1 MAISLNRFLA
11 HEGTGFSTKA
21 IEILRT
27 RLKQSPNDRNLWR
40 KLGDLQR
47 QAGDINAS
55 ANTFAQLAQFED
67 AEEKDLYLSRM
78 LAGKESSTGSL
89 DYPNLAYI
97 PTPFIRVLDFLT
109 DEELDLVWEQCDLKL
124 HDACNSVVGPR
135 ASPKINNHYR
145 RSMIVKGPLLGGVRN
160 LFRARIATQLDDAYE
175 WFGIERPLNA
185 RLKVELTSHSNGEYY
200 SIHRDSGGG
209 YDRYLSYVY
218 YFHELPRKFSGGQ
231 LHLYDTDTTQNI
243 YLKSFTSID
252 PTHNSLII
260 FPSEYFHQVCK
271 VTLSSNRRREGRFT
285 LNGWHEEY
293 KESHQT

>member
-1 MAISLNRFLA
+1 
-11 HEGTGFSTKA
+11 
-21 IEILRT
+21 
-27 RLKQSPNDRNLWR
+27 
-40 KLGDLQR
+40 
-47 QAGDINAS
+47 
-55 ANTFAQLAQFED
+55 
-67 AEEKDLYLSRM
+67 
-78 LAGKESSTGSL
+78 
-89 DYPNLAYI
+89 
-97 PTPFIRVLDFLT
+97 
-109 DEELDLVWEQCDLKL
+109 
-124 HDACNSVVGPR
+124 
-135 ASPKINNHYR
+135 
-145 RSMIVKGPLLGGVRN
+145 MIVKGPLLGGVRN
-160 LFRARIATQLDDAYE
+160 LFRARIAAQLDDAYE

-293 KESHQT
+293 KESRQT

>member
-47 QAGDINAS
+47 QAGDLSAA

-97 PTPFIRVLDFLT
+97 PTP
-109 DEELDLVWEQCDLKL
+109 
-124 HDACNSVVGPR
+124 
-135 ASPKINNHYR
+135 SP
-145 RSMIVKGPLLGGVRN
+145 L
-160 LFRARIATQLDDAYE
+160 
-175 WFGIERPLNA
+175 
-185 RLKVELTSHSNGEYY
+185 
-200 SIHRDSGGG
+200 
-209 YDRYLSYVY
+209 
-218 YFHELPRKFSGGQ
+218 
-231 LHLYDTDTTQNI
+231 
-243 YLKSFTSID
+243 
-252 PTHNSLII
+252 
-260 FPSEYFHQVCK
+260 
-271 VTLSSNRRREGRFT
+271 
-285 LNGWHEEY
+285 
-293 KESHQT
+293 